1 MVPLAGICDPGQK
14 AVHEEQ
20 VVLPRAGG
28 RSPEPQD
35 VMVQSKPSGF
45 SLHPWERFSGVLLL

>member
-1 MVPLAGICDPGQK
+1 
-14 AVHEEQ
+14 VHEEQ